1 MDFLPQSECLFICRY
16 PVVDNIPFN
25 AILPA
30 HPCTAA
36 FEYEGTPD
44 DRP

>member
-1 MDFLPQSECLFICRY
+1 MDFSLQPGSLCICSY
-16 PVVDNIPFN
+16 PVVDNMLFN